1 MALER
6 FGFAA
11 FRKAFLE
18 GGIPVRIELIARI
31 VGAIV
36 IAFLGW
42 RLGFSLSTQGQP
54 AYLYSIVELLG
65 DSVVAFLPY
74 VLAAVGALLGAFLSP
89 HLTTRPFFWIRGK
102 IGQVPIQTLMAAAIG
117 LVIGLIIS
125 ALLALPLSVLPTP
138 LGETLPFVATV
149 VCGYLGVMAMV
160 TRGKEIFGTLG
171 VRLPREKA
179 GRAEGVVLLD
189 TSVIIDGRIADII
202 QTGFI
207 SDAIL
212 IPRFVLNELQHI
224 ADSPDTL
231 RRNRGRRGLDILNKL
246 QKDAQVPIRITEM
259 DVEEAREVDD
269 KLVRL
274 AKSLSCPI
282 ITNDY
287 NLNRVA
293 ELQGVKVL
301 NINALANAV
310 KAIVLPGESITVH
323 IIQEGKELGQGVGY
337 LDDGTMVVIEEGR
350 RHIDQTVEVTVT
362 RVLQTVAGR
371 MIFAQLAARG
381 GRAG

>member
-1 MALER
+1 MASVGGALQIP
-6 FGFAA
+6 GTGCT
-11 FRKAFLE
+11 K

-31 VGAIV
+31 VGAIL
-36 IAFLGW
+36 IGFLGW
-42 RLGFSLSTQGQP
+42 RLGFSLSSQGEP
-54 AYLYSIVELLG
+54 AYLYTIVRLLG
-65 DSVVAFLPY
+65 DSVVTFLPY
-74 VLAAVGALLGAFLSP
+74 ILAVVGGLLGAVLSP

-102 IGQVPIQTLMAAAIG
+102 IGQVPVQTLVAALIG
-117 LVIGLIIS
+117 LVIGLIVS

-149 VCGYLGVMAMV
+149 ICAYLGVMAMV

-171 VRLPREKA
+171 LRLPRD
-179 GRAEGVVLLD
+179 RAEQPEQVVLLD
-189 TSVIIDGRIADII
+189 TSVIIDGRIADIV

-207 SDAIL
+207 GGTL
-212 IPRFVLNELQHI
+212 LVPRFVLNELQHI
-224 ADSPDTL
+224 ADSADTL

-246 QKDAQVPIRITEM
+246 QKDSQVPIRITDM

-274 AKSLSCPI
+274 GKDLHCPI

-293 ELQGVKVL
+293 ELQGIQVL
-301 NINALANAV
+301 NINELANAV
-310 KAIVLPGESITVH
+310 KAIVLPGESITVN

-350 RHIDQTVEVTVT
+350 RHIGDTVEVTVT

-371 MIFAQLAARG
+371 MIFAQLASR
-381 GRAG
+381 

>member
-1 MALER
+1 
-6 FGFAA
+6 
-11 FRKAFLE
+11 
-18 GGIPVRIELIARI
+18 VRVELIARI
-31 VGAIV
+31 VGAIAV
-36 IAFLGW
+36 GFLGW
-42 RLGFSLSTQGQP
+42 RVGFSLSSLGQP
-54 AYLYSIVELLG
+54 AYIYSIVQLLG
-65 DSVVAFLPY
+65 DTVVRMLPY
-74 VLAAVGALLGAFLSP
+74 LLATAGALVGAAVSP
-89 HLTTRPFFWIRGK
+89 YLTTRPFFWIRSK
-102 IGQVPIQTLMAAAIG
+102 IGQVPVPTLMAALIG
-117 LVIGLIIS
+117 LVVGLIIS

-138 LGETLPFVATV
+138 FGETLPFIATV

-171 VRLPREKA
+171 LRLPREKPE
-179 GRAEGVVLLD
+179 RAEQFVVLD

-207 SDAIL
+207 DDVIL

-224 ADSPDTL
+224 ADSADTL

-246 QKDAQVPIRITEM
+246 QKDSEVPIRITEM
-259 DVEEAREVDD
+259 DFEGTREVDD

-274 AKSLSCPI
+274 AKQLECPI
-282 ITNDY
+282 VTNDY

-293 ELQGVKVL
+293 ELQGIRVL
-301 NINALANAV
+301 NINELANAV
-310 KAIVLPGESITVH
+310 KAIVLPGESIAVH

-350 RHIDQTVEVTVT
+350 RHIDETVGVVVT

-371 MIFAQLAARG
+371 MIFAQLSDK
-381 GRAG
+381 

>member
-1 MALER
+1 
-6 FGFAA
+6 
-11 FRKAFLE
+11 
-18 GGIPVRIELIARI
+18 VRIELIARI
-31 VGAIV
+31 IGAIIV
-36 IAFLGW
+36 AFLGW
-42 RLGFSLSTQGQP
+42 RLGFSLSNQGQP
-54 AYLYSIVELLG
+54 AYLYSIVRLLG
-65 DSVVAFLPY
+65 DSAVAFLPY
-74 VLAAVGALLGAFLSP
+74 VLAVGGGLLGAVLSP
-89 HLTTRPFFWIRGK
+89 HLTTRPFFWLRAK
-102 IGQVPIQTLMAAAIG
+102 IGQVPVQTLMAAAIG

-138 LGETLPFVATV
+138 LGETLPFVAMV
-149 VCGYLGVMAMV
+149 VCAYLGVMAMV
-160 TRGKEIFGTLG
+160 TRGKEIFRTLG
-171 VRLPREKA
+171 VRLPRERA
-179 GRAEGVVLLD
+179 GSAEGVVLVD

-207 SDAIL
+207 GDAIL

-259 DVEEAREVDD
+259 DVEGTREVDE

-274 AKSLSCPI
+274 AKDLGCPI

-293 ELQGVKVL
+293 ELQGIKVL
-301 NINALANAV
+301 NINELANAV

-350 RHIDQTVEVTVT
+350 RQIGQTVEVNVT

-371 MIFAQLAARG
+371 MIFAQLAAKG
-381 GRAG
+381 GRTG

>member
-1 MALER
+1 
-6 FGFAA
+6 
-11 FRKAFLE
+11 
-18 GGIPVRIELIARI
+18 VRIELIARI
-31 VGAIV
+31 IGAIIV
-36 IAFLGW
+36 AFLGW
-42 RLGFSLSTQGQP
+42 RLGFSLSNQGQP
-54 AYLYSIVELLG
+54 AYLYSIVTLLG
-65 DSVVAFLPY
+65 DSAVAFLPY
-74 VLAAVGALLGAFLSP
+74 VLAVGGGLLGAVLSP
-89 HLTTRPFFWIRGK
+89 HLTTRPFFWLRAK
-102 IGQVPIQTLMAAAIG
+102 IGQVPVQTLMAAAIG

-138 LGETLPFVATV
+138 LGETLPFVAMV
-149 VCGYLGVMAMV
+149 VCAYLGVMAMV
-160 TRGKEIFGTLG
+160 TRGKEIFRTLG
-171 VRLPREKA
+171 VRLPRERA
-179 GRAEGVVLLD
+179 GSAEGVVLVD

-207 SDAIL
+207 GDAIL

-259 DVEEAREVDD
+259 DVEGTREVDE

-274 AKSLSCPI
+274 AKDLGCPI

-293 ELQGVKVL
+293 ELQGIKVL
-301 NINALANAV
+301 NINELANAV

-350 RHIDQTVEVTVT
+350 RQIGQTVEVNVT

-371 MIFAQLAARG
+371 MIFAQLAAKG
-381 GRAG
+381 GRTG

>member
-1 MALER
+1 
-6 FGFAA
+6 
-11 FRKAFLE
+11 
-18 GGIPVRIELIARI
+18 VRIELIARI
-31 VGAIV
+31 LGAII

-54 AYLYSIVELLG
+54 AYLYSIVKLLG

-102 IGQVPIQTLMAAAIG
+102 IGQVPVQTLMAAAIG

-171 VRLPREKA
+171 VRLPRDKT
-179 GRAEGVVLLD
+179 GPAEGVVLLD

-231 RRNRGRRGLDILNKL
+231 RRNRGRRGLDILNRM
-246 QKDAQVPIRITEM
+246 QKDAQVRIRITET
-259 DVEEAREVDD
+259 DVAEAREVDD

-274 AKSLSCPI
+274 AKDLACPI

-293 ELQGVKVL
+293 ELQGIKVL
-301 NINALANAV
+301 NINELANAV

-350 RHIDQTVEVTVT
+350 RHIDETVAVTVT

-371 MIFAQLAARG
+371 MIFAQLAAKG